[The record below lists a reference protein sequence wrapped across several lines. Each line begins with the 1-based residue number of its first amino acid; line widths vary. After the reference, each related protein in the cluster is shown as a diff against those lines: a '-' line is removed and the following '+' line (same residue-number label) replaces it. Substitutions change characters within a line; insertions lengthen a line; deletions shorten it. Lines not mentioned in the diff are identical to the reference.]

1 MEGKIVNFDKATGKG
16 TIVSLSGESIEFE
29 AKQWGSF
36 EEMPEIG
43 LLVEIDQSTERIRAK
58 TKSQSED
65 ITSKLIA
72 KRDDYLNRSSVNGW
86 TIETINDQGFVIKN
100 HEFSYSG
107 FILYLFLAWLLFA
120 VLMGFFVPK
129 MFLIFSIIPAAIC
142 AFIAAKSA
150 GNYTLYGKIDYEN
163 RTIIITKKGK
173 VFQEL
178 KV

>member
-1 MEGKIVNFDKATGKG
+1 MEGKIVNFDKNTGKG
-16 TIVSLSGESIEFE
+16 TIVSVSGESVDFE

-36 EEMPEIG
+36 EVMPELG
-43 LLVEIDQSTERIRAK
+43 LLVEIDQSTGGVRAK

-107 FILYLFLAWLLFA
+107 FIAYLFLAWLLFTI
-120 VLMGFFVPK
+120 LMSFFVPR
-129 MFLIFSIIPAAIC
+129 MLLIFAIIPAAVV

-150 GNYTLYGKIDYEN
+150 GNYTLYGKMDYEN
-163 RTIIITKKGK
+163 RTIVITKKGK